1 MTPYVNTYYY
11 KTELIFARLI
21 EKIRAKKEKSGK
33 TTKEDDERQVSYGIF
48 GLALGIGLVGSF
60 WSLKEKIFK

>member
-33 TTKEDDERQVSYGIF
+33 TTKEDDER
-48 GLALGIGLVGSF
+48 
-60 WSLKEKIFK
+60 